1 MSLTEKDP
9 FQQRLEWINWIMLGV
24 FVLISLF
31 IFSFRFS
38 LGVLLGGL
46 ISIVNFHWLG
56 RDLKK
61 VFQSLNDNSKT
72 RIMFK
77 YYIRFAIT
85 AVVLYF
91 IVSGNIVDIIGLLI
105 GLSVVLINI
114 VTTTIITLT
123 KKNCLEEVK

>member
-1 MSLTEKDP
+1 
-9 FQQRLEWINWIMLGV
+9 MLAV
-24 FVLISLF
+24 FVAVGAVLMPL
-31 IFSFRFS
+31 RFA

-56 RDLKK
+56 YDLRR
-61 VFQSLNDNSKT
+61 VFKNLSDGSKA

-77 YYIRFAIT
+77 YYIRFAVT

-91 IVSGNIVDIIGLLI
+91 IVSSSIVDVIGLLV

-114 VTTTIITLT
+114 VVTVVMTLS
-123 KKNCLEEVK
+123 KKKLP

>member
-1 MSLTEKDP
+1 
-9 FQQRLEWINWIMLGV
+9 MLGV

-31 IFSFRFS
+31 AFSFRFS

-91 IVSGNIVDIIGLLI
+91 VVSENTVDIIGLLI

-114 VTTTIITLT
+114 VLTTVITLT